1 MNKFEY
7 ASPTTKEQ
15 AVAMLGKAWG
25 ETEIL
30 AGGTDLLSLMK
41 DFVATPQRIVNIKGI
56 KELSSLQILRD
67 GSARIGA
74 LVTIDQLLEATRK
87 SHPALSQAAAGI
99 ASPQIRNMG
108 TVAGDL
114 CQRPRCWYYR
124 AGFGLLARNDAGQA
138 LVPSGDNRYH
148 AILGNKGPALF
159 VNPSSLAPAL
169 IALAAKVQIFG
180 PDGAREVE
188 VEKFFVAPQ
197 SSADREYALKS
208 NELVTGISI
217 PKSTGLLSATYEVR
231 QREVLDWPLAAASVA
246 IKLDAAKKVTSAR
259 IALGHVAPTPWVA
272 TEAASTLIGKTI
284 SEESAAAAGKLAT
297 AGAQPLSH
305 NAYKVQL
312 TQVAVKRAL
321 LVAAGI
327 SA

>member
-284 SEESAAAAGKLAT
+284 SEESAVAAGKLAT